1 MNTWI
6 SQPGYPVVGLSRHN
20 DQLSLTQQQFFV
32 GNHKP
37 SKRTWPVP
45 LGANTS
51 TLPALMTDANISVSC
66 SDPVQLNQ
74 GDTAHF
80 ITHYD
85 DLSYQALLAKI
96 SNGTL
101 DAISRIQILSE
112 AILLARSGITN
123 SASLLPV
130 LKAYTNETT
139 EPVWAVMRAATMELE
154 HFVEDDEPSKQNLR
168 YFARLLSANEYE
180 RLGWVAAANE
190 SEEDTKLR
198 RVIIALSLYGENPDA
213 LAAAKELYDKT
224 PLDQL
229 DPELRSL
236 IIESVVHYGDAL
248 AVDTIMADYRA
259 THSVDLR
266 ADIAIGV
273 TATRSPEK
281 IAELLDGIKNPE
293 IVRPQDVRRWF
304 TQLLKHADSR
314 AHTWQWVQDN
324 WDWIEATFGGDMI
337 YDDFPK
343 YSAAALST
351 REQLAEYKTFFEPL
365 MSQPALTRVIAMG
378 ISEIEGRV
386 ELIER
391 DCGAVQRALLPY
403 AQQ

>member
-1 MNTWI
+1 
-6 SQPGYPVVGLSRHN
+6 
-20 DQLSLTQQQFFV
+20 
-32 GNHKP
+32 
-37 SKRTWPVP
+37 
-45 LGANTS
+45 
-51 TLPALMTDANISVSC
+51 
-66 SDPVQLNQ
+66 
-74 GDTAHF
+74 
-80 ITHYD
+80 
-85 DLSYQALLAKI
+85 
-96 SNGTL
+96 
-101 DAISRIQILSE
+101 
-112 AILLARSGITN
+112 
-123 SASLLPV
+123 LPV

-304 TQLLKHADSR
+304 TQLLKHTDSR
-314 AHTWQWVQDN
+314 IPTWQWVQNN
-324 WDWIEATFGGDMI
+324 WDWIEATFAGDMT

-343 YSAAALST
+343 YSAAVLST
-351 REQLAEYKTFFEPL
+351 REQLAEYKAFFEPL
-365 MSQPALTRVIAMG
+365 MSQLALTRVIAMG

-391 DCGAVQRALLPY
+391 DRDAVQQALLSY
-403 AQQ
+403 TQQ